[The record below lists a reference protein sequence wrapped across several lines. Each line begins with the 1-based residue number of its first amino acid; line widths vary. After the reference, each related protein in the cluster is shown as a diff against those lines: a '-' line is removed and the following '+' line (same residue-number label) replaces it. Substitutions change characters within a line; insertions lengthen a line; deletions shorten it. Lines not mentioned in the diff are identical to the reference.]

1 MASSAREPSK
11 QNQRESIDKKHPESV
26 FSRSAW
32 EKIEHHEHDQAPV
45 TMWIGVA
52 SVIVAISIPDVDP
65 DDLEVS
71 VLGTRLLFR
80 GAAPGKYFSQD
91 VELPC
96 AVEAHPIHI
105 PEGKG
110 ILYVLLVKKRE
121 AEAVRDEGYGD
132 KYPSNPV
139 LTMSGA

>member
-1 MASSAREPSK
+1 MASSAREPLGH
-11 QNQRESIDKKHPESV
+11 NQRESIDKNHPESK

-52 SVIVAISIPDVDP
+52 SVIVAVSIPDVDP

-132 KYPSNPV
+132 RYPSIPV

>member
-1 MASSAREPSK
+1 MASSAREPSR
-11 QNQRESIDKKHPESV
+11 QNQRESIDNKDPESI
-26 FSRSAW
+26 FRRSAW
-32 EKIEHHEHDQAPV
+32 EKIEHHEQNQAPV

-52 SVIVAISIPDVDP
+52 SVIVAVSIPDVDP

-71 VLGTRLLFR
+71 VIGNRLLFR
-80 GAAPGKYFSQD
+80 GFTLSNDFSQD

-132 KYPSNPV
+132 RYPSIPV